1 MKKVCHFISY
11 MALNETSYLEYT
23 VLFDEVVFREESV
36 QRVYQY
42 LRRRMARQS
51 LDSFHLK
58 YDCNKPEGRENE
70 CLDCIIK
77 YVLSI

>member
-11 MALNETSYLEYT
+11 MALNETSFLEYT

-42 LRRRMARQS
+42 LRRRMAKQS

-58 YDCNKPEGRENE
+58 YDSNKPEGRENE
-70 CLDCIIK
+70 CLDWIIK